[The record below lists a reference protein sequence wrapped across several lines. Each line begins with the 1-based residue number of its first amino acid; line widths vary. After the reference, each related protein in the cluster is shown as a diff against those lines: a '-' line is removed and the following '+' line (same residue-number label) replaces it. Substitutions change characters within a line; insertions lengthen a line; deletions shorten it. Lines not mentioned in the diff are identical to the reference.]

1 MSGRPW
7 ESAAGPISSVRAPCS
22 LLVLRTRFLPT
33 RRVVEVTWARISN
46 CRLEPERTM
55 LKPSL
60 QLRIGQQL
68 TMTPQLQQAIRLL
81 QLPSLDLQAH
91 VRETLETNVMLEAED
106 ELALDAPPD
115 AAREREDVPVE
126 EKYAEL
132 DGHTAAGDQ
141 REEPEVEIADEAWGE
156 QTSGPS
162 DSPWSGE
169 DDRSGDFSD
178 QHGQT
183 LQEQLIEQLELA
195 KLSPVDLAIA
205 RVITD
210 AITDDG
216 YLKDDLE
223 EVRLS
228 LLPEIE
234 ATIAD
239 VERVLAAVRSLE
251 PAGVGARNLGE
262 CIALQ
267 LRQLHP
273 DTRAR
278 DIAIRVA
285 LEHLDLVAGQQLVL
299 LRRQLRCS
307 EGDLEMA
314 LALVR
319 SCHPRPG
326 AAVNPAQ
333 AEYVIPD
340 VFVRRT
346 DHGWIGEINQAT
358 VPRVRV
364 NQSYAN
370 LISRAPDHAMLRT
383 QLQEARWLMRSL
395 EIRNETLVKV
405 ARCIVQRQTS
415 FFEIGEE
422 AMEPLILKDVAEAV
436 EMHES
441 TISRVTT
448 AKYMHT
454 PRGVFEFRYFFS
466 SHVAAADGT
475 EMSSTAIRAKL
486 RKLISQENPDNP
498 LSDAKLA
505 EILSQEGIPVARRT
519 VAKYREG
526 MQIAPSN
533 ERKRAAAR
541 AS

>member
-1 MSGRPW
+1 
-7 ESAAGPISSVRAPCS
+7 
-22 LLVLRTRFLPT
+22 
-33 RRVVEVTWARISN
+33 
-46 CRLEPERTM
+46 M

-91 VRETLETNVMLEAED
+91 VRETLETNVMLEAE
-106 ELALDAPPD
+106 EETLEPLGDAV
-115 AAREREDVPVE
+115 RERDEVSPPE

-132 DGHTAAGDQ
+132 DGNNTPSGQ

-162 DSPWSGE
+162 DTPWSGD
-169 DDRSGDFSD
+169 DDRSSDFSD

-195 KLSPVDLAIA
+195 KLSAIDMAIA

-216 YLKDDLE
+216 YLKDELE
-223 EVRLS
+223 DIRLS

-234 ATIAD
+234 ATTLD
-239 VERVLAAVRSLE
+239 VERVLSAVQSLE

-273 DTRAR
+273 DTPAR
-278 DIAIRVA
+278 DTAIRVA
-285 LEHLDLVAGQQLVL
+285 LEHLDLVAGQQLAL

-346 DHGWIGEINQAT
+346 DHGWIVEINQAT

-364 NQSYAN
+364 NNAYAS
-370 LISRAPDHAMLRT
+370 LISRSPDHAMLRT

-395 EIRNETLVKV
+395 EIRNETLIKV

-415 FFEIGEE
+415 FFELGEE

-466 SHVAAADGT
+466 SHVEAADGK
-475 EMSSTAIRAKL
+475 EMSSTAIRAKIK
-486 RKLISQENPDNP
+486 KLISQENPENP
-498 LSDAKLA
+498 WSDSKLA

>member
-1 MSGRPW
+1 
-7 ESAAGPISSVRAPCS
+7 
-22 LLVLRTRFLPT
+22 
-33 RRVVEVTWARISN
+33 
-46 CRLEPERTM
+46 M

-91 VRETLETNVMLEAED
+91 VRETLETNVMLEAEEETQD
-106 ELALDAPPD
+106 SVPD
-115 AAREREDVPVE
+115 LVREREEAPPPD

-132 DGHTAAGDQ
+132 DGKTTPPDQ

-156 QTSGPS
+156 QASGPS
-162 DSPWSGE
+162 DTPWSGD

-195 KLSPVDLAIA
+195 KLSAIDLAIA

-216 YLKDDLE
+216 YLKDTIEDI
-223 EVRLS
+223 RLS

-234 ATIAD
+234 ATAAD
-239 VERVLAAVRSLE
+239 VERVLGAVQSLE
-251 PAGVGARNLGE
+251 PAGVGARSLGE
-262 CIALQ
+262 CISLQ

-273 DTRAR
+273 CTPAR

-285 LEHLDLVAGQQLVL
+285 LEHLDLVAGQQWVL

-307 EGDLEMA
+307 EADLEMA

-346 DHGWIGEINQAT
+346 EHGWVVEINQAT

-370 LISRAPDHAMLRT
+370 LISRSPDHAMLRT

-395 EIRNETLVKV
+395 EIRNETLIKV

-415 FFEIGEE
+415 FFELGEE

-466 SHVAAADGT
+466 SHVEAADGT
-475 EMSSTAIRAKL
+475 EMSSIAIRAKI
-486 RKLISQENPDNP
+486 RKLISQENPENP
-498 LSDAKLA
+498 WSDSKLA

>member
-1 MSGRPW
+1 M
-7 ESAAGPISSVRAPCS
+7 
-22 LLVLRTRFLPT
+22 
-33 RRVVEVTWARISN
+33 
-46 CRLEPERTM
+46 M
-55 LKPSL
+55 KPSL

-91 VRETLETNVMLEAED
+91 VRETLETNVMLEAEEETLEVPI
-106 ELALDAPPD
+106 EL
-115 AAREREDVPVE
+115 ARERDSAPVE

-132 DGHTAAGDQ
+132 DGNNPANDQ
-141 REEPEVEIADEAWGE
+141 REEPEVEIADEVWETNSA
-156 QTSGPS
+156 GPA
-162 DSPWSGE
+162 DSPWSGD
-169 DDRSGDFSD
+169 DDRSSDFSD

-183 LQEQLIEQLELA
+183 LQEQLIEQLDLA
-195 KLSPVDLAIA
+195 KLSPVDAAIA

-210 AITDDG
+210 AINDDG
-216 YLKDDLE
+216 YLKDSLE
-223 EVRLS
+223 DIRLS
-228 LLPEIE
+228 LLPEIG
-234 ATIAD
+234 AAAAD
-239 VERVLAAVRSLE
+239 VERVLCVVQSLE

-273 DTRAR
+273 ATPAR
-278 DIAIRVA
+278 DVAIRVA
-285 LEHLDLVAGQQLVL
+285 LEHLDLVAAQQLVL

-326 AAVNPAQ
+326 AAVNPSQ

-346 DHGWIGEINQAT
+346 EHGWTVEINQAT

-364 NQSYAN
+364 NQNYAN
-370 LISRAPDHAMLRT
+370 LISRSPDHAMLRT

-395 EIRNETLVKV
+395 EIRNETLIKV
-405 ARCIVQRQTS
+405 ARCIVQRQSS
-415 FFEIGEE
+415 FFDIGEE

-466 SHVAAADGT
+466 SHVEAADGT
-475 EMSSTAIRAKL
+475 EMSSTAIRAKI
-486 RKLISQENPDNP
+486 RKLISQENPENP
-498 LSDAKLA
+498 CSDSKLA